1 MGETVAELKAKLAE
15 AEAKEA
21 KALEKAKKEYEDN
34 RDTNILKMITTAK
47 ALATEL
53 SEFKQF
59 CHITMEQQAT
69 AIEQYGKLRSN
80 SKGGFSIVNNEDDLK
95 VRRRRDTEPVW
106 DERSTKAVDLIK
118 DFLGDTIKKRDEK
131 LYLILIDFIAR
142 NDKGDLEYNKVMNLL
157 KHEDKYNDPRWL
169 EGLRLIK
176 ESFSNHFKGYSY
188 EFHFK
193 NESGKWQKLE
203 LNFSAL

>member
-1 MGETVAELKAKLAE
+1 
-15 AEAKEA
+15 
-21 KALEKAKKEYEDN
+21 
-34 RDTNILKMITTAK
+34 
-47 ALATEL
+47 
-53 SEFKQF
+53 
-59 CHITMEQQAT
+59 
-69 AIEQYGKLRSN
+69 
-80 SKGGFSIVNNEDDLK
+80 
-95 VRRRRDTEPVW
+95 
-106 DERSTKAVDLIK
+106 
-118 DFLGDTIKKRDEK
+118 
-131 LYLILIDFIAR
+131 
-142 NDKGDLEYNKVMNLL
+142 MNLL